1 MGIARSTFYDRP
13 DTGADDATVVAQM
26 KSICDEFETY
36 GYRRVDAEL
45 RHRGLVV
52 NAKKV
57 RRLMREHAL
66 NPQPRRRFIA
76 TTDSD
81 HDDPICPN
89 LATTMTLDGP
99 NQLWVADITYVAIT
113 TSFVYVAVTLDAWS
127 RRVVGYAIS
136 RSIDARLAAA
146 ALKAAISARNP
157 PRGCVHHSDR
167 GSQYA
172 SETYRAVL
180 REHGFVGSMSRRGN
194 PYDNAKAESF
204 MKTLKVEAVYLMA
217 YETFEDVTADLPRFI
232 DEVYNARRLHSALG
246 YLSPAQYEDRR
257 LAAVGRR
264 RNRRSAGFDRRHLP
278 RMPASGL
285 TALFRVQLAFGQAES
300 LKAALS
306 RLFGSLRILQ
316 MFLEEGNEPGERFA
330 DRFGLAAD

>member
-26 KSICDEFETY
+26 KSICDDFEAY
-36 GYRRVDAEL
+36 GYRRVNAEL

-52 NAKKV
+52 NTKKV

-66 NPQPRRRFIA
+66 NPQRRSRFIA
-76 TTDSD
+76 TADSD
-81 HDDPICPN
+81 HNDPICPN
-89 LATTMTLDGP
+89 LATTTALDGP

-113 TSFVYVAVTLDAWS
+113 TSFVYVAVILDAWS

-136 RSIDARLAAA
+136 RSIDARLVTA
-146 ALKAAISARNP
+146 ALRAAINARNP

-172 SETYRAVL
+172 SETYSAVL

-217 YETFEDVTADLPRFI
+217 YETFEDVTANLPRFI
-232 DEVYNARRLHSALG
+232 DEVYNTRRLHSALG
-246 YLSPAQYEDRR
+246 YLSPAQYEDKHAQRPVKT
-257 LAAVGRR
+257 AA
-264 RNRRSAGFDRRHLP
+264 
-278 RMPASGL
+278 
-285 TALFRVQLAFGQAES
+285 
-300 LKAALS
+300 
-306 RLFGSLRILQ
+306 
-316 MFLEEGNEPGERFA
+316 
-330 DRFGLAAD
+330 